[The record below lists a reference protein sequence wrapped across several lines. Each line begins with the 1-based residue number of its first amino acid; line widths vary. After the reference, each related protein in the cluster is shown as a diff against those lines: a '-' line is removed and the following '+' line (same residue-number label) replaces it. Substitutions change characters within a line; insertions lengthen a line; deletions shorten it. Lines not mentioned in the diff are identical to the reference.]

1 MKAPAP
7 LPTLPEIAT
16 VAKDITAQ
24 AGAPL
29 SSEADAGAGIAAS
42 GNVVRAEPTVGAL
55 ARLKQHLPHLKGTS
69 HRIGTFIVENPWE
82 ARGLSINDLA
92 DRVGV
97 SVNSVVRLTR
107 DLSFR
112 GYRDFSQ
119 ALTLDLGK
127 ALGSAYGLPSSV
139 ADAAQEGGD
148 EAAVAV
154 KTLALEMVG
163 LQDTIR
169 HLDLPLIRR
178 AVDAL
183 CTASALLFIGTGS
196 GVPVCSLAAY
206 RLTVLG
212 LRATYSGDLNTILA
226 EIHLLNPG
234 DVVFAVAYHGAT
246 PHLVR
251 ALRHARSRGITTICV
266 TAAPGSPVARA
277 ADITLVMWGPDSH
290 TAPEQFV
297 SRVLTV
303 AVVEALF
310 AAMVWKRFGGTPPHL
325 EEVLR
330 AQREQSA
337 SDAGT
342 HAGAEQPPAG

>member
-1 MKAPAP
+1 MARVLRSDAM
-7 LPTLPEIAT
+7 
-16 VAKDITAQ
+16 AKD
-24 AGAPL
+24 GA
-29 SSEADAGAGIAAS
+29 AAS
-42 GNVVRAEPTVGAL
+42 VTVPLVPVERVDPDLGSAGVGSEPSVGAL

-69 HRIGTFIVENPWE
+69 LRIGTFVVENPWE

-112 GYRDFSQ
+112 GYREFSQ

-127 ALGSAYGLPSSV
+127 LLGSAYGLPPSV
-139 ADAAQEGGD
+139 ADAAQENGD
-148 EAAVAV
+148 EAAVAI
-154 KTLALEMVG
+154 KTLALEMVS

-169 HLDLPLIRR
+169 QLDLPLVRQ
-178 AVDAL
+178 AVAAL
-183 CTASALLFIGTGS
+183 CEAKSILFVGTGS
-196 GVPVCSLAAY
+196 GLPVCSLAAY
-206 RLTVLG
+206 RLTLLG
-212 LRATYSGDLNTILA
+212 LRATYSGDPSTILA
-226 EIHLLNPG
+226 ELHLLTPG

-246 PHLVR
+246 PYLAR
-251 ALRHARSRGITTICV
+251 TLLHARERGLTTICV

-303 AVVEALF
+303 AIIEALF
-310 AAMVWKRFGGTPPHL
+310 AAMVWKRFGSTPPHL
-325 EEVLR
+325 EAVLR
-330 AQREQSA
+330 AQRELLA
-337 SDAGT
+337 RDAESQT
-342 HAGAEQPPAG
+342 VA

>member
-1 MKAPAP
+1 MKAAAP
-7 LPTLPEIAT
+7 LPTFPEISAA
-16 VAKDITAQ
+16 AKDATGQ
-24 AGAPL
+24 SDAPL
-29 SSEADAGAGIAAS
+29 TTDGDAEGDLAAS
-42 GNVVRAEPTVGAL
+42 RNGVRAEPTVGAL

-107 DLSFR
+107 DLAFR

-127 ALGSAYGLPSSV
+127 VLGSAYGLPPSV

-169 HLDLPLIRR
+169 HLDLPLVRR

-183 CTASALLFIGTGS
+183 CTANSVLFIGTGS
-196 GVPVCSLAAY
+196 GVPVCALAAY

-212 LRATYSGDLNTILA
+212 LRATYSGDPNTILA
-226 EIHLLNPG
+226 EIHLLSPG

-277 ADITLVMWGPDSH
+277 ADVTLVMWGPDSH

-310 AAMVWKRFGGTPPHL
+310 AAMVWRRFGGTPLHL

-337 SDAGT
+337 SDIDT
-342 HAGAEQPPAG
+342 HPGAEQPHAS

>member
-1 MKAPAP
+1 MPA
-7 LPTLPEIAT
+7 
-16 VAKDITAQ
+16 
-24 AGAPL
+24 
-29 SSEADAGAGIAAS
+29 ADAA
-42 GNVVRAEPTVGAL
+42 VRAEAFPDLDLGAVTSAARAEPIVGAL

-69 HRIGTFIVENPWE
+69 QRIGAFIVENPWE

-92 DRVGV
+92 DRTGV

-107 DLSFR
+107 DLGFK

-127 ALGSAYGLPSSV
+127 VLGGAYGLPPSV
-139 ADAAQEGGD
+139 ADTVQTGGD
-148 EAAVAV
+148 EVAVAI
-154 KTLALEMVG
+154 KTLTLEMVG

-169 HLDLPLIRR
+169 HLDLNLIRR
-178 AVDAL
+178 TVDVM
-183 CTASALLFIGTGS
+183 CGASAMLFVGTGS
-196 GVPVCSLAAY
+196 GLPVCSLAAY
-206 RLTVLG
+206 RLALLG
-212 LRATYSGDLNTILA
+212 LRATFSGDPNTILA
-226 EIHLLNPG
+226 ELHLLAPG
-234 DVVFAVAYHGAT
+234 DVMFAVSYHGAS

-251 ALRHARSRGITTICV
+251 TLHHARSRGITTVCL
-266 TAAPGSPVARA
+266 TAAPGSPAARA

-303 AVVEALF
+303 AVVEALI

-337 SDAGT
+337 HLDHPST
-342 HAGAEQPPAG
+342 

>member
-1 MKAPAP
+1 MLRSAPMAKSPAAASTALAGASAGQMAP
-7 LPTLPEIAT
+7 RLDAEPG
-16 VAKDITAQ
+16 V
-24 AGAPL
+24 AGAPV
-29 SSEADAGAGIAAS
+29 GTPQ
-42 GNVVRAEPTVGAL
+42 AEPPVGAL
-55 ARLKQHLPHLKGTS
+55 ARLKQHLPQLKGTS
-69 HRIGTFIVENPWE
+69 QRIGSFVVENPWE

-92 DRVGV
+92 DRVAV

-107 DLSFR
+107 ELGFR
-112 GYRDFSQ
+112 GYREFSQ

-127 ALGSAYGLPSSV
+127 VLGSAYSLPPSV
-139 ADAAQEGGD
+139 AETAREGGD
-148 EAAVAV
+148 EAAVAI

-178 AVDAL
+178 TVDAL
-183 CTASALLFIGTGS
+183 CGANAMLFVGTGS

-206 RLTVLG
+206 RLTLLG
-212 LRATYSGDLNTILA
+212 LRATYSGDPNTILA
-226 EIHLLNPG
+226 ELHLLVPG
-234 DVVFAVAYHGAT
+234 DVLFAVAYHGAT

-251 ALRHARSRGITTICV
+251 ALRHARSRGITAVCV
-266 TAAPGSPVARA
+266 TAAPGSPAARA
-277 ADITLVMWGPDSH
+277 ADIALVMWGPDSH

-330 AQREQSA
+330 AQREA
-337 SDAGT
+337 SGNSTEAN
-342 HAGAEQPPAG
+342 AVPPRRRSG

>member
-1 MKAPAP
+1 MKAIDPVAEDAAARPDAP
-7 LPTLPEIAT
+7 
-16 VAKDITAQ
+16 VN
-24 AGAPL
+24 
-29 SSEADAGAGIAAS
+29 ADTDTDTDGDGAGS
-42 GNVVRAEPTVGAL
+42 GSTARAEPLVGAL

-112 GYRDFSQ
+112 GYREFSQ

-127 ALGSAYGLPSSV
+127 LLGGAYGLPPSV

-148 EAAVAV
+148 EAAVAI

-169 HLDLPLIRR
+169 YLDLPLVRR
-178 AVDAL
+178 AVEAL
-183 CTASALLFIGTGS
+183 CGASAVVFVGTGS
-196 GVPVCSLAAY
+196 GLPVCSLAAY
-206 RLTVLG
+206 RLTLLG
-212 LRATYSGDLNTILA
+212 LRATYSGDPSTILA
-226 EIHLLNPG
+226 ELHLLKPG

-246 PHLVR
+246 PHLARV
-251 ALRHARSRGITTICV
+251 LRHARSRGLTTICV

-310 AAMVWKRFGGTPPHL
+310 AAMVWKRFGSTPPHL

-330 AQREQSA
+330 AQRELSA
-337 SDAGT
+337 SDAEAQT
-342 HAGAEQPPAG
+342 GA

>member
-1 MKAPAP
+1 MPMLRDTTSPEGTVAGAVTAGGDGPIEARQDVDLGLAGGASGGDAPA
-7 LPTLPEIAT
+7 
-16 VAKDITAQ
+16 
-24 AGAPL
+24 
-29 SSEADAGAGIAAS
+29 
-42 GNVVRAEPTVGAL
+42 GAL

-69 HRIGTFIVENPWE
+69 QRIGAFVVENPWE

-107 DLSFR
+107 DLGFR

-127 ALGSAYGLPSSV
+127 VLGGAYGLPSTV
-139 ADAAQEGGD
+139 ADTMREGGD
-148 EAAVAV
+148 EAGIAV

-169 HLDLPLIRR
+169 HLDLPLVRR
-178 AVDAL
+178 TVDAM
-183 CTASALLFIGTGS
+183 CGANAMLFVGTGS
-196 GVPVCSLAAY
+196 GIPVCSLAAY
-206 RLTVLG
+206 RLTLLG
-212 LRATYSGDLNTILA
+212 LRATYAGDPSTILA
-226 EIHLLNPG
+226 ELHVLAPG
-234 DVVFAVAYHGAT
+234 DVMFAVAFHGHV
-246 PHLVR
+246 PHLVW
-251 ALRHARSRGITTICV
+251 ALRHARSRGITTVCL
-266 TAAPGSPVARA
+266 TAAPGSPAARA
-277 ADITLVMWGPDSH
+277 ADITLVMWGPDTH

-297 SRVLTV
+297 SRVLAV

-310 AAMVWKRFGGTPPHL
+310 AALVWKRFGGTPPHL

-330 AQREQSA
+330 AQREQSV

-342 HAGAEQPPAG
+342 HAATKQPPAG

>member
-1 MKAPAP
+1 MAKDSLSSATADPSDGVAENESLPDGEPSLAPA
-7 LPTLPEIAT
+7 
-16 VAKDITAQ
+16 
-24 AGAPL
+24 
-29 SSEADAGAGIAAS
+29 AAR
-42 GNVVRAEPTVGAL
+42 VEPSVGAL

-69 HRIGTFIVENPWE
+69 HRIGTFVVENPWE

-112 GYRDFSQ
+112 GYREFSQ

-127 ALGSAYGLPSSV
+127 VLGSAYGLPPSV
-139 ADAAQEGGD
+139 ADTVEVGGD

-169 HLDLPLIRR
+169 HLDLPLVRR

-183 CTASALLFIGTGS
+183 CGANALLFIGTGS

-206 RLTVLG
+206 RLTLLG
-212 LRATYSGDLNTILA
+212 LRATYSGDPSTMVA
-226 EIHLLNPG
+226 EMHLLAPG

-246 PHLVR
+246 PNLVR
-251 ALRHARSRGITTICV
+251 ALRHARSRGLTTICV
-266 TAAPGSPVARA
+266 TAAPGSAVARA

-337 SDAGT
+337 SDAAAQ
-342 HAGAEQPPAG
+342 AGAEPSTTG